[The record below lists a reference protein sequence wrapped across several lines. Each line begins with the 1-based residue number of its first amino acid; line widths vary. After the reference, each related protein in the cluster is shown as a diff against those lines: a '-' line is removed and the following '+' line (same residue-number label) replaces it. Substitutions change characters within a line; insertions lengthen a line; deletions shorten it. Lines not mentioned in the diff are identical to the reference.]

1 MSEASSTREAIV
13 TLMTARMELERS
25 LSMEIGRQVQAFRQ
39 QWGVSIEDVH
49 VRMVEVTTMGEP
61 LRDFIPGA
69 VVVDLAL

>member
-1 MSEASSTREAIV
+1 
-13 TLMTARMELERS
+13 
-25 LSMEIGRQVQAFRQ
+25 MEIGRQVQAFRQ